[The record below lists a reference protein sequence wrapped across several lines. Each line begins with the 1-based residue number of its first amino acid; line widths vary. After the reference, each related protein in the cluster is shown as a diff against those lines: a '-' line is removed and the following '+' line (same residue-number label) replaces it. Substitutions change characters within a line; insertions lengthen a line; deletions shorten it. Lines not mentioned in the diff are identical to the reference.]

1 MLRMVLGV
9 SWKVNV
15 SNDVLYEKLP
25 KLSDK
30 IRSRRLKLA
39 EHFIRLP
46 KLLANDLVTWE
57 PEAKRGETKR
67 VRPRQS
73 YLSTLLTDVGINTCT
88 KEELRTLMGD
98 RDIQRK
104 ISAVDRTK
112 LLLNCGSKTL

>member
-46 KLLANDLVTWE
+46 KLLSNDLVTWE
-57 PEAKRGETKR
+57 PEARRRETKR
-67 VRPRQS
+67 GRTRQS
-73 YLSTLLTDVGINTCT
+73 YLSTLLRDVGINT
-88 KEELRTLMGD
+88 KEELRTLMWD
-98 RDIQRK
+98 RDIWRK
-104 ISAVDRTK
+104 ISAEDQT
-112 LLLNCGSKTL
+112 

>member
-1 MLRMVLGV
+1 MFIAACEPVLPYGSEAWTMTKAREKSLDGTYTKMLRMVLGV

-57 PEAKRGETKR
+57 PEQGEG
-67 VRPRQS
+67 RPKGVELGRA
-73 YLSTLLTDVGINTCT
+73 TC
-88 KEELRTLMGD
+88 
-98 RDIQRK
+98 QRYQGM
-104 ISAVDRTK
+104 
-112 LLLNCGSKTL
+112 LG

>member
-1 MLRMVLGV
+1 MDGTYTKMLRMVLGV

-57 PEAKRGETKR
+57 PEARRRETKR
-67 VRPRQS
+67 GRTRQS
-73 YLSTLLTDVGINTCT
+73 YLSTLPRDVGINT
-88 KEELRTLMGD
+88 KEELPTLMWD
-98 RDIQRK
+98 RDIWRK
-104 ISAVDRTK
+104 ISAEDQT
-112 LLLNCGSKTL
+112 